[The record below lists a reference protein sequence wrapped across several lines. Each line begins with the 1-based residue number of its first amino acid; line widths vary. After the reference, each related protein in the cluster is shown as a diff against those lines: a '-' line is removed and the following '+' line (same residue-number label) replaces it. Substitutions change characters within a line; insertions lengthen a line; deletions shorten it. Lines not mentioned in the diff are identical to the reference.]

1 MSVPSPGRKQ
11 GGSACSVP
19 RAVVPA
25 QGADQ
30 VGTAVDPPCTVIF
43 FVVPV
48 LFCETY
54 RNKGKK
60 YSKNK
65 CF

>member
-1 MSVPSPGRKQ
+1 ML
-11 GGSACSVP
+11 
-19 RAVVPA
+19 A